1 MTFTNEISKAFNTQA
16 AEYETV
22 AKVQLEIGQRLFE
35 RLQYLK
41 IQPQRIL
48 DLGCGP
54 GSFSRELS
62 LLYPKAHVVGL
73 DLAHAMLLEAK
84 KKQSWRRK
92 WSLTT
97 ADMHCLPFASGVF
110 DLVFSNQVI
119 HWGQSMSPV
128 FRELN
133 RVLSVNGCF
142 MFTTLGPD
150 TFHELKTAWSGVNE
164 HAHVNE
170 FVDMHDVGDAL
181 LKELFLEPVMDM
193 ELLSIHYRSLSH
205 LVRALK
211 AQGVKNIHTQRN
223 KGLTGRQTWQQFER
237 NYARLKT
244 TDDKYPLTYEVV
256 YGHAWKGA
264 KQISTNGIE
273 TFIPIT
279 SLSRKKS

>member
-1 MTFTNEISKAFNTQA
+1 MMTFTNEISKAFNGQA

-62 LLYPKAHVVGL
+62 LLYPKAHVIGL

-119 HWGQSMSPV
+119 HWGQSISPI
-128 FRELN
+128 FRELKP
-133 RVLSVNGCF
+133 S
-142 MFTTLGPD
+142 
-150 TFHELKTAWSGVNE
+150 K
-164 HAHVNE
+164 
-170 FVDMHDVGDAL
+170 
-181 LKELFLEPVMDM
+181 
-193 ELLSIHYRSLSH
+193 I
-205 LVRALK
+205 
-211 AQGVKNIHTQRN
+211 
-223 KGLTGRQTWQQFER
+223 FE
-237 NYARLKT
+237 NWTKI
-244 TDDKYPLTYEVV
+244 K
-256 YGHAWKGA
+256 
-264 KQISTNGIE
+264 I
-273 TFIPIT
+273 
-279 SLSRKKS
+279 